1 MLDPNYLKDKSVKKV
16 SLATLK
22 RRKTQAEQSSKK
34 KDTDIKAYSKKI
46 KDIFQKE
53 EREQKA
59 ESPKQKHK
67 SIFSQKRNLNF
78 MK

>member
-34 KDTDIKAYSKKI
+34 KDTDIKAYSRKI
-46 KDIFQKE
+46 KDIFQQEEKE
-53 EREQKA
+53 EHP
-59 ESPKQKHK
+59 SPKQKHK

>member
-22 RRKTQAEQSSKK
+22 RRKTQAEQSSRK

-53 EREQKA
+53 EREKA
-59 ESPKQKHK
+59 ESPKPKGHK